1 MMFISDKHC
10 DLKSKSVSEIHFPI
24 IWGSKL
30 KKFPPWCPTDS
41 ANNKGNPIFGKKMA
55 VEKSTWIKACKI

>member
-10 DLKSKSVSEIHFPI
+10 DLKSKSVPEIHFPI

-41 ANNKGNPIFGKKMA
+41 ANNKGNPIFGKKTA